1 MWTRLHWP
9 IEKKEEASYS
19 KLWFRSRGKGIVSE
33 LSHDN
38 KLQAMDP
45 EMGEE
50 KDRSTSVNDWLI
62 FLITIL
68 LLCLNSTIWK
78 KVNAEMLED

>member
-9 IEKKEEASYS
+9 IEKKEASYS
-19 KLWFRSRGKGIVSE
+19 KQWFRSRGKGIVSE

-50 KDRSTSVNDWLI
+50 KIEDVRLGMTDSF
-62 FLITIL
+62 FL
-68 LLCLNSTIWK
+68 
-78 KVNAEMLED
+78 